1 LGALL
6 SVLLLAAGLTVV
18 SATTASAV
26 GCVAS
31 TCYNKGPVSM
41 GCTRDQRSITSPGG
55 GLYVYYSPACQA
67 AWAIKYTDAS
77 WDHCVYV
84 DLERTGFPAGG
95 VDRRLSQQVC
105 PGEASDWTN
114 MFPKGWY
121 FRAVYNDVSNAT
133 PDVYTEWVFR

>member
-1 LGALL
+1 
-6 SVLLLAAGLTVV
+6 
-18 SATTASAV
+18 
-26 GCVAS
+26 
-31 TCYNKGPVSM
+31 M

-67 AWAIKYTDAS
+67 VWAIKFTDSS

-84 DLERTGFPAGG
+84 ELERARSNLI
-95 VDRRLSQQVC
+95 VQSRLRQEVC

-121 FRAVYNDVSNAT
+121 FRAVYKDPVTAYDT
-133 PDVYTEWVFR
+133 YTEWVFR